1 MCGISNRLQE
11 LCNVYVEKTLRP
23 AACLITRR
31 HLYVSDDEEDEEDV
45 EDASDHYYDYD
56 EKLHPDLIF
65 NICGLDQA
73 RKCAHYPQVRVHFQA
88 LHLMLSTLE
97 ALHLFCLFHIRTHP
111 PPPPPTPT
119 PPPLLKLKTLLTLL
133 TRTSTRKSFQHNP
146 MFQVLKDTLSFGN
159 TAKNMYTGFLSNDA
173 HLSRRTRYFASTHDD
188 RVMSTFYRGMRR
200 LKSQSTSL
208 NVCLLL
214 FLLRSPHC
222 EIAWFALS
230 NKILICL
237 VQFSTTLR
245 WKQSFT
251 IV

>member
-1 MCGISNRLQE
+1 MITSSDYIPGIKRKFEIWSWNEGIADLIWFYPRTKAELIEKTLKMCGISNRLQE

-45 EDASDHYYDYD
+45 EDASDHYHDYD

-111 PPPPPTPT
+111 PPPPPAPT
-119 PPPLLKLKTLLTLL
+119 PPPLWKLKTLLTLPAL
-133 TRTSTRKSFQHNP
+133 
-146 MFQVLKDTLSFGN
+146 G
-159 TAKNMYTGFLSNDA
+159 
-173 HLSRRTRYFASTHDD
+173 
-188 RVMSTFYRGMRR
+188 
-200 LKSQSTSL
+200 
-208 NVCLLL
+208 
-214 FLLRSPHC
+214 SP
-222 EIAWFALS
+222 
-230 NKILICL
+230 
-237 VQFSTTLR
+237 FSTTQCS
-245 WKQSFT
+245 KY
-251 IV
+251 